1 MARFKD
7 KEEVAVSWKVFSK
20 EGCERII
27 RAAFEYAKETG
38 RNKVVC
44 STKANVIRA
53 TDGMFK
59 EIFLAV
65 AKEYPEIK
73 AIDENADATAMWLI
87 KNPQDYQVV
96 VTPNVFG
103 DILSDEA
110 SQLVGGMGFAPSGN
124 IGKDFALFEPS
135 HGSVPK
141 YAHQYKINP
150 CGLLNAAVMML
161 EYLGQDKAARKLEA
175 AISAVLVEGKDLTYD
190 VFRDNGDPE
199 WETKAVSTL
208 DMARAVARKILPDY
222 DKFDA
227 DISAKAKEMCAWE
240 HLPQ

>member
-1 MARFKD
+1 
-7 KEEVAVSWKVFSK
+7 
-20 EGCERII
+20 
-27 RAAFEYAKETG
+27 
-38 RNKVVC
+38 
-44 STKANVIRA
+44 
-53 TDGMFK
+53 
-59 EIFLAV
+59 
-65 AKEYPEIK
+65 
-73 AIDENADATAMWLI
+73 
-87 KNPQDYQVV
+87 
-96 VTPNVFG
+96 
-103 DILSDEA
+103 
-110 SQLVGGMGFAPSGN
+110 
-124 IGKDFALFEPS
+124 
-135 HGSVPK
+135 
-141 YAHQYKINP
+141 
-150 CGLLNAAVMML
+150 MML